1 MSESEMKLSER
12 SEFFI
17 SGSAFNQILR
27 PLFFLQFRNGSRFP
41 HPSPPSC
48 AIWQA
53 PDIFGYFSTDAPFGK
68 SELNLRQLQLSGIQ
82 LIIRSFQLEQFFMRT
97 SLYDTA
103 VFKYHDRITVPD
115 CGQSVGNNKYS
126 TSFHKVIHDLLDNNL
141 SPGIN

>member
-1 MSESEMKLSER
+1 MLESEMKLSER

-68 SELNLRQLQLSGIQ
+68 SESFSCNSRSEL
-82 LIIRSFQLEQFFMRT
+82 LIYFLFVRE
-97 SLYDTA
+97 
-103 VFKYHDRITVPD
+103 
-115 CGQSVGNNKYS
+115 
-126 TSFHKVIHDLLDNNL
+126 
-141 SPGIN
+141 

>member
-1 MSESEMKLSER
+1 MLESEMKLSER

-53 PDIFGYFSTDAPFGK
+53 PDIFGYFSTDAPFDK
-68 SELNLRQLQLSGIQ
+68 SEFHASSIAFPISWRIYLFLNCTHSVAAYAFALASF
-82 LIIRSFQLEQFFMRT
+82 RSLPF
-97 SLYDTA
+97 A
-103 VFKYHDRITVPD
+103 VMPSTRPPFVTIVSPSNFVPAWK
-115 CGQSVGNNKYS
+115 Q
-126 TSFHKVIHDLLDNNL
+126 
-141 SPGIN
+141 